1 MEDSLVM
8 PKVPDD
14 ATGRGRL
21 RLSYATC
28 NVKYEYIVKGVP

>member
-8 PKVPDD
+8 PKVPDA
-14 ATGRGRL
+14 ATGRL